1 MRNRKQRLL
10 VAGSVMVVL
19 SVGTA
24 GCGAAKTSTSASS
37 AKTITWFVRTQ
48 PAENKWEHTMIQQYE
63 HLHPNIRISLIVVPH
78 SEFDTKLDALFAS
91 GNPPD
96 LFNHW
101 GVDGFADYYAKAMIQ
116 PLTPYLKRYHFNI
129 HQIPANVLSFVKKK
143 GQYYGIPVTTAP
155 MFIVYN
161 KTLFAEHHLPFPPT
175 SWNDKAWNYATF
187 MHDVKILTTNV
198 NNPNKETWG
207 FSPWGYSWQPSW
219 AYSWLWNGE
228 PFRAKGGRTNESA
241 YQTGI
246 IKHAD
251 AAVNPGVVTAMNWIN
266 GMIKKKEAPVPTQA
280 VYSGATDPMMSGRIG
295 MEGDIIAWLV
305 LAKSVHPSFK
315 WGIAPLPWM
324 SSTQPAGPRF
334 TDVWMLAKGAPH
346 PNATFQ
352 FMEFI
357 SSGKGL
363 NEYIQDT
370 DRLPVI
376 PSAQHLT
383 WSVISKTP
391 GFSMSVSGLK
401 QVILGGIKHS
411 HESPNHTLVNFPQW
425 YKVWHE
431 ETQAIWDGSS
441 GVIPALKKVDSAWR
455 AMIQSRVQ

>member
-1 MRNRKQRLL
+1 
-10 VAGSVMVVL
+10 
-19 SVGTA
+19 
-24 GCGAAKTSTSASS
+24 
-37 AKTITWFVRTQ
+37 
-48 PAENKWEHTMIQQYE
+48 
-63 HLHPNIRISLIVVPH
+63 
-78 SEFDTKLDALFAS
+78 
-91 GNPPD
+91 
-96 LFNHW
+96 
-101 GVDGFADYYAKAMIQ
+101 
-116 PLTPYLKRYHFNI
+116 
-129 HQIPANVLSFVKKK
+129 
-143 GQYYGIPVTTAP
+143 
-155 MFIVYN
+155 
-161 KTLFAEHHLPFPPT
+161 
-175 SWNDKAWNYATF
+175 
-187 MHDVKILTTNV
+187 
-198 NNPNKETWG
+198 
-207 FSPWGYSWQPSW
+207 
-219 AYSWLWNGE
+219 
-228 PFRAKGGRTNESA
+228 
-241 YQTGI
+241 
-246 IKHAD
+246 
-251 AAVNPGVVTAMNWIN
+251 
-266 GMIKKKEAPVPTQA
+266 
-280 VYSGATDPMMSGRIG
+280 
-295 MEGDIIAWLV
+295 
-305 LAKSVHPSFK
+305 
-315 WGIAPLPWM
+315 
-324 SSTQPAGPRF
+324 
-334 TDVWMLAKGAPH
+334 MLAKGAPH